1 MILPSP
7 EKGAAMRRST
17 LAALV
22 LGTLLAAA
30 SPARA
35 QFEGVAE
42 MKITTSTGKGISI
55 PASGKVFVTRAA
67 YRMEWEMD
75 ISRFTRG
82 KSAGASDAP
91 QRIRTV
97 LFGTLADPDHL
108 TMLDD
113 ARKTYSVWDV
123 KKTRT
128 EAGELPKQ
136 TYTVQKQGADTVAGL
151 SCQKAEL
158 TSSNGNVIDV
168 CVSKDFGGSS
178 DWLAVL
184 GRRQRE
190 GSGWVAA
197 LRENGLAGFP
207 LRFSMRTKAGA
218 EPFVAMQVTKI
229 ERGPQPEA
237 LFAVPAGYKQT
248 EFALGGLSPE
258 QQKAVSDA
266 RARMREVLDKMTP
279 EQRKAYEDAMKRAG
293 VPTPT
298 PAP

>member
-1 MILPSP
+1 
-7 EKGAAMRRST
+7 MRRSNV
-17 LAALV
+17 AAIV
-22 LGTLLAAA
+22 LGTALAAA
-30 SPARA
+30 APARA
-35 QFEGVAE
+35 QFEGTAE
-42 MKITTSTGKGISI
+42 MKIVTSTGKGESI
-55 PASGKVFVTRAA
+55 PAYGKVFVSKTA

-75 ISRFTRG
+75 VSRFSKGRH
-82 KSAGASDAP
+82 AGGSEAP
-91 QRIRTV
+91 QRIKTV

-123 KKTRT
+123 RKTRG
-128 EAGELPKQ
+128 EASELPKQ
-136 TYTVQKQGADTVAGL
+136 TYTVQRQGTDTVAEL
-151 SCQKAEL
+151 SCQKAAL

-190 GSGWVAA
+190 GAGWVAT
-197 LRENGLAGFP
+197 LRENGLSGFP
-207 LRFSMRTKAGA
+207 LRFAMRKNAAA
-218 EPFVAMQVTKI
+218 EPFVTMQVTKI

-237 LFAVPAGYKQT
+237 LFEVPAGYKQT

-279 EQRKAYEDAMKRAG
+279 EQRKAYEDEMKRNAA
-293 VPTPT
+293 PTPT
-298 PAP
+298 P

>member
-1 MILPSP
+1 
-7 EKGAAMRRST
+7 MRRST

-22 LGTLLAAA
+22 LGTVLAAA
-30 SPARA
+30 PPARA
-35 QFEGVAE
+35 QFEGMAE
-42 MKITTSTGKGISI
+42 MKITTSTGKGESI
-55 PASGKVFVTRAA
+55 PASGKVFVTKDA

-75 ISRFTRG
+75 ISRFSKGRNP
-82 KSAGASDAP
+82 GATEP

-113 ARKTYSVWDV
+113 ARKTYSVWDL
-123 KKTRT
+123 KKARS
-128 EAGELPKQ
+128 EANELPKQ
-136 TYTVQKQGADTVAGL
+136 TYTVQKLGTETVAGL
-151 SCQKAEL
+151 SCQKAQL
-158 TSSNGNVIDV
+158 TSSNGSVIDV

-197 LRENGLAGFP
+197 LRDNGLAGFP
-207 LRFSMRTKAGA
+207 LRFAMRTKAGA
-218 EPFVAMQVTKI
+218 EPFVTMQVTKI
-229 ERGPQPEA
+229 ERGSQPEA
-237 LFAVPAGYKQT
+237 LFQVPAGYKQT
-248 EFALGGLSPE
+248 DFALGGLSPE

>member
-1 MILPSP
+1 
-7 EKGAAMRRST
+7 MRRFRP
-17 LAALV
+17 AAWV
-22 LGTLLAAA
+22 LGTVLALAA

-35 QFEGVAE
+35 QLEGVAE
-42 MKITTSTGKGISI
+42 MKITMNTGKGESI
-55 PASGKVFVTRAA
+55 PASGKVFVSKTA

-75 ISRFTRG
+75 LSRVARK
-82 KSAGASDAP
+82 KSAGASETP
-91 QRIRTV
+91 QHVKTV

-108 TMLDD
+108 TMIDD
-113 ARKTYSVWDV
+113 ARKTYSVWDL
-123 KKTRT
+123 KKTRS
-128 EAGELPKQ
+128 EAADAQKP
-136 TYTVQKQGADTVAGL
+136 TYTVQKLGTETVAGL
-151 SCQKAEL
+151 SCQKAQL

-168 CVSKDFGGSS
+168 CVSKDLGGSS

-190 GSGWVAA
+190 GSGWAGA

-207 LRFSMRTKAGA
+207 LRFAMRTKAEA
-218 EPFVAMQVTKI
+218 EPFVTMQVTRVD
-229 ERGPQPEA
+229 RGPQPEA
-237 LFAVPAGYKQT
+237 LFTVPAGYKQT
-248 EFALGGLSPE
+248 DFALGGLSPE

-266 RARMREVLDKMTP
+266 RARMRKALDKMTP

>member
-1 MILPSP
+1 MSRFP
-7 EKGAAMRRST
+7 

-22 LGTLLAAA
+22 LGTVLAAA
-30 SPARA
+30 PPARA
-35 QFEGVAE
+35 QFEGMAE
-42 MKITTSTGKGISI
+42 MKITTSTGKGESV
-55 PASGKVFVTRAA
+55 PALGKVFVSTAA
-67 YRMEWEMD
+67 YRMEWELD
-75 ISRFTRG
+75 VSRFAKG
-82 KSAGASDAP
+82 KSATSDSP
-91 QRIRTV
+91 QKIKTV
-97 LFGTLADPDHL
+97 LFGTQTDPDHL
-108 TMLDD
+108 TRIDD
-113 ARKTYSVWDV
+113 VHKTYSVWDL
-123 KKTRT
+123 KKTRA

-136 TYTVQKQGADTVAGL
+136 TYTVQKLGTDTVAGL

-168 CVSKDFGGSS
+168 CVSKDVGGSS

-197 LRENGLAGFP
+197 LRENGLTGLP
-207 LRFSMRTKAGA
+207 LRFTMRTKAGA
-218 EPFVAMQVTKI
+218 DPFVTMQVTKI

-237 LFAVPAGYKQT
+237 LFTVPDGYKQT
-248 EFALGGLSPE
+248 EFALGGLSPK

-266 RARMREVLDKMTP
+266 RTRMRKALDKMTP

-298 PAP
+298 ATPAP